1 MVRLRFFR
9 PPQDEAFACVEAE
22 QGTLLLDVARAHGLP
37 LHWRC
42 GQGTCGTCRIL
53 LHHTQQPALFTPSA
67 RERNVLKR
75 FGFAASTEPVW
86 PDRPDTWRLACHVSV
101 GSEDLDIHLPEA

>member
-1 MVRLRFFR
+1 MVRVRFFR
-9 PPQDEAFACVEAE
+9 PPQDEAFACVQAA
-22 QGTLLLDVARAHGLP
+22 QGDLLLDVARSHDLP

-42 GQGTCGTCRIL
+42 GQGTCGTCRIFL
-53 LHHTQQPALFTPSA
+53 EHSQQPALFTPSS

-75 FGFAASTEPVW
+75 FGFAASTEAVW